1 MKNTTWFK
9 EDDTDIL
16 LLGPQLGFELE
27 KFRDKG
33 KEKDIVVHV
42 IDIMDYGIMDG
53 EKVLM
58 DALKLID

>member
-1 MKNTTWFK
+1 M
-9 EDDTDIL
+9 
-16 LLGPQLGFELE
+16 LGPQLGFELE